1 MTTIWLWNNLVPG
14 PLCYHFK
21 KKYIFRT
28 NREKEEKNYTMQ
40 YNMVMVV
47 KKSFS
52 DHCGKNYN

>member
-1 MTTIWLWNNLVPG
+1 MVMEQPSSRTIVLP
-14 PLCYHFK
+14 FK
-21 KKYIFRT
+21 KYIYIFRT
-28 NREKEEKNYTMQ
+28 NQEKEEKNYTMQ